1 MHPLSDEDAQEWGC
15 NEKKKE
21 DHYERTSIDAGWRH
35 FILVFSF
42 VIAVFKIQ
50 NSHNRKNWIL
60 FAYIEFCFLWEC
72 DAFFRVLLFVTALL
86 FPICKPESKRIPSK
100 DEKCGQH
107 SYDLWSL
114 LLETYR
120 SAFFLISL
128 FLTVN
133 LCSFVFSMIS
143 YSLPPFRRLAFS
155 FFC

>member
-1 MHPLSDEDAQEWGC
+1 M
-15 NEKKKE
+15 
-21 DHYERTSIDAGWRH
+21 
-35 FILVFSF
+35 
-42 VIAVFKIQ
+42 
-50 NSHNRKNWIL
+50 RKNGAVTKRKRKIPMKKRVLMQADAIL
-60 FAYIEFCFLWEC
+60 YSLFHSLSPFLANKIHITEKIEFCSPILNSVSYEN
-72 DAFFRVLLFVTALL
+72 AMLFFRVLLFVTALL